1 MNRSV
6 ERDNRWSG
14 TRRRRSNEE
23 VQGTAVALSGMRS
36 HSGCHARRA
45 RWRALGGSR
54 GSGQLLYGPVHLH
67 VPDMVIATA
76 FQSGSPGVSQVSE
89 LRGDTSIQDRA
100 WFDNHYIEN
109 WTVGGDLAILA
120 RTAGA
125 MIKQV
130 RD

>member
-6 ERDNRWSG
+6 ERDNRLSG
-14 TRRRRSNEE
+14 TRWRRSNEE
-23 VQGTAVALSGMRS
+23 GQGTAVALSGMRS

-45 RWRALGGSR
+45 RWREPRERTAPVRSR
-54 GSGQLLYGPVHLH
+54 TLARCGYGDRHRVRVGL
-67 VPDMVIATA
+67 T
-76 FQSGSPGVSQVSE
+76 GLSQVSGF
-89 LRGDTSIQDRA
+89 RGDTSIQDRA

-120 RTAGA
+120 RTPGA